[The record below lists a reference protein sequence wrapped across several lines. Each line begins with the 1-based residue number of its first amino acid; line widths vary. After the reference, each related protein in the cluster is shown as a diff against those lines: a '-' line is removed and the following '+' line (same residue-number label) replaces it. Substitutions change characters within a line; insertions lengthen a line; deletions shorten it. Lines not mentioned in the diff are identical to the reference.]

1 MLRRIL
7 SIVSVVFLLCMLPAP
22 ALAEQEMPVTVRTG
36 YLKEDTLYT
45 FSHFSQEAPENL
57 EVSLFVNNGRQA
69 QDVHPVRLKDT
80 DGVIHYLLLVDTSSS
95 MAPYASFLNTFAQKL
110 LENSSGWE
118 VTVAAMGSG
127 FHVTASGLTSWKDVQ
142 TALRDLR
149 FRSDGSD
156 ICGGVAEALNDL
168 AEQSCDGGDVN
179 SLLVITDGEPWYSK
193 DAAVE
198 AQREQQAAEAASAAM
213 AAMPEV
219 VVSTLCLRTWEGNTF
234 DTLSAGQ
241 GLHLNAGTVSTA
253 GEAGKTLAEFMESL
267 CCVSFPLKGYS
278 DTALI
283 TDSIQLFLENG
294 WYSVGA
300 VRNLA
305 IKPDLGAAL
314 PIPPVDESEGTT
326 PENTEETTEPAAQE
340 TIPETTGA
348 VTEEITA
355 ETATVPAETDS
366 EGGVNLPVLLW
377 VGTGIVVVLA
387 AVIFLL
393 MKKKS
398 RDRSIRIRIE
408 VLSGAEVRNK
418 GIFYLRDQLLIGT
431 GKQCN
436 VVIRDS
442 AAAPVNARI
451 FTQDQMVYIEDMG
464 SPLGTALNGMRLF
477 APNRLRS
484 EDEIT
489 VGNTVLRVLF

>member
-7 SIVSVVFLLCMLPAP
+7 SMVSAVFLLCMLPAP

-57 EVSLFVNNGRQA
+57 EVSLFVNNSRHAQA
-69 QDVHPVRLKDT
+69 VHPVRLKDT

-95 MAPYASFLNTFAQKL
+95 MAQYASFLNTFAQKL

-142 TALRDLR
+142 AALRDLR

-156 ICGGVAEALNDL
+156 ICGGVAEALNYL
-168 AEQSCDGGDVN
+168 AEQSCDGGDVS
-179 SLLVITDGEPWYSK
+179 SLLVITDGAPWYSK
-193 DAAVE
+193 DTAVE

-219 VVSTLCLRTWEGNTF
+219 VVSTLWGGGGGGGAF
-234 DTLSAGQ
+234 DTLSAGR
-241 GLHLNAGTVSTA
+241 GLHLNADTVSKA

-305 IKPDLGAAL
+305 IKPDSGAAL
-314 PIPPVDESEGTT
+314 PIPPVDDSEGT
-326 PENTEETTEPAAQE
+326 ENTEETTEPASQE
-340 TIPETTGA
+340 TIPETAGA
-348 VTEEITA
+348 VTEKITA
-355 ETATVPAETDS
+355 ETATVPTETDS

-387 AVIFLL
+387 AVVLLL

-418 GIFYLRDQLLIGT
+418 GIFYLGDQLLIGT

-442 AAAPVNARI
+442 AAAPVNTRI
-451 FTQDQMVYIEDMG
+451 FTQDQVVYIEDMG